1 MRQNSYLHFVIG
13 LYEALYHI
21 KPDLSSGKIPSQISF
36 ILAESA
42 KMWYNCSDI
51 IIKEDIML
59 ASLTNINKFYNG
71 NQVLSNVSLTIDETD
86 KIGLV
91 GNNGCGKSTLLK
103 ILTGSVEP
111 DRFTEKDGIVS
122 FASKTTVGYLEQMG
136 GLDSESTVMDE
147 MQKVFEP
154 IHKAIERLRDIE
166 LEIQLG
172 DNSSADE
179 YQQLSS
185 WIEANDG
192 YNTDVKIRMIL
203 NGMGFS
209 EAELSRTVSGFS
221 GGEKTRLCIAK
232 LLLEEPNLLILD
244 EPTNHLDFKTI
255 MWLEDYLR
263 SYRGAVL
270 IVSHDRYFLDRLCT
284 SVCEIERGTLKR
296 YKGNYSAFIRQREE
310 NDVRQEKEYEQQQ
323 KQIAKMEDYVARN
336 LVRASTTKMAQSR
349 RKQLDKI
356 ERIEKPFHDNRHAKI
371 HFTYA
376 MEPPIDVLKVKDVDI
391 SVGEGAARKTLL
403 DNVSFEVRRGEKV
416 GIIGDNGIGKS
427 TLLKIIQEKL
437 PHKGLVRWNSNIK
450 ISYFEQESTNLNREL
465 TVMEELHSRYPS
477 LSDLEVRNLLAQ
489 VRFVGENVFK
499 ETGVI
504 SGGERAK
511 LCFAIMM
518 QEHGNVLILD
528 EPTNH
533 LDLSSKEAIEEA
545 LAEYTGTVI
554 FVSHDRYLLSR
565 IADRLI
571 ELTDGGF
578 REHNYGFD
586 KYLDVLRDEQAEEK
600 RLADAAKFAKA
611 AEAAKEKNEKS
622 YRSKQQRSADAAR
635 KNEMRRLEK
644 EIDEFQAQIDALT
657 EEISREEVY
666 SDYELMAQKC
676 SEIDSLKQKIEENFE
691 LLIELDG

>member
-1 MRQNSYLHFVIG
+1 
-13 LYEALYHI
+13 
-21 KPDLSSGKIPSQISF
+21 
-36 ILAESA
+36 
-42 KMWYNCSDI
+42 
-51 IIKEDIML
+51 ML
-59 ASLTNINKFYNG
+59 ASLININKYYNG
-71 NQVLSNVSLTIDETD
+71 NQVLNNVSLTIDESD

-103 ILTGSVEP
+103 ILTGSVDP
-111 DRFTEKDGIVS
+111 DRTTEKDGIVS
-122 FASKTTVGYLEQMG
+122 LASKTTIGYLEQMG
-136 GLDSESTVMDE
+136 GLNSENTVIEE
-147 MQKVFEP
+147 MRSVFAP
-154 IHKAIERLRDIE
+154 IHRAIDRLREIE
-166 LEIQLG
+166 IEIEMG

-185 WIEANDG
+185 WVEANDG
-192 YNTDVKIRMIL
+192 YNTDVKIRTIL
-203 NGMGFS
+203 NGMGFMGDD
-209 EAELSRTVSGFS
+209 LNRTVSGFS
-221 GGEKTRLCIAK
+221 GGEKTRLCISR

-263 SYRGAVL
+263 SYKGAVL

-284 SVCEIERGTLKR
+284 SICEIERGTLTR
-296 YKGNYSAFIRQREE
+296 YKGNYTAFVRQREE
-310 NDVRQEKEYEQQQ
+310 SDARREKEYEMQQ
-323 KQIAKMEDYVARN
+323 KQIAQMEDYVARN

-349 RKQLDKI
+349 RKQLEKM
-356 ERIEKPFHDNRHAKI
+356 ERIEKPFHDTKSAKI
-371 HFTYA
+371 RFTYGI
-376 MEPPIDVLKVKDVDI
+376 EPPLDVLKVKGVDI
-391 SVGEGAARKTLL
+391 SVGEGSSRKTLV
-403 DNVSFEVRRGEKV
+403 DEIDFEVRRGEKI

-450 ISYFEQESTNLNREL
+450 ISYFEQESTNLNKAL

-477 LSDLEVRNLLAQ
+477 MSELEVRSLLAQ
-489 VRFVGENVFK
+489 VRLVGENVFK

-545 LAEYTGTVI
+545 LQEYTGTVI
-554 FVSHDRYLLSR
+554 FVSHDRYLLSK

-571 ELTDGGF
+571 ELTDGSF
-578 REHNYGFD
+578 REHNYGFE
-586 KYLDVLRDEQAEEK
+586 KYLDVLRDEQAEQK
-600 RLADAAKFAKA
+600 RIADAEKFAKA
-611 AEAAKEKNEKS
+611 AEAAKEKQVKT

-644 EIDEFQAQIDALT
+644 EIDELQAKIDALS
-657 EEISREEVY
+657 EEITKEEVY
-666 SDYELMAQKC
+666 SDYELMNSKC
-676 SEIDSLKQKIEENFE
+676 AEIDALKQKMDENFE
-691 LLIELDG
+691 LLIEMEG

>member
-1 MRQNSYLHFVIG
+1 
-13 LYEALYHI
+13 
-21 KPDLSSGKIPSQISF
+21 
-36 ILAESA
+36 
-42 KMWYNCSDI
+42 
-51 IIKEDIML
+51 ML

-71 NQVLSNVSLTIDETD
+71 NQVLKNVSLTIDESD

-103 ILTGSVEP
+103 ILTGSVDP

-122 FASKTTVGYLEQMG
+122 FAAKTTVGYLEQMG
-136 GLDSESTVMDE
+136 GLDSESTVIAE
-147 MQKVFEP
+147 MRSVFEP
-154 IHKAIERLRDIE
+154 IHKAIERLREIE
-166 LEIQLG
+166 LEIEMG
-172 DNSSADE
+172 DDSAADE
-179 YQQLSS
+179 YQRLTS
-185 WIEANDG
+185 WVEASDG
-192 YNTDVKIRMIL
+192 YNTDVKIRTVL

-209 EAELSRTVSGFS
+209 GDELERIVSGFS

-270 IVSHDRYFLDRLCT
+270 IVSHDRYFLDSLC
-284 SVCEIERGTLKR
+284 SSICEIERGVLTR
-296 YKGNYSAFIRQREE
+296 YKGNYSAFVRQREE
-310 NDVRQEKEYEQQQ
+310 NNARREKEYEQQQ
-323 KQIAKMEDYVARN
+323 KQIAQLEDYVAKN

-349 RKQLDKI
+349 RKQLEKM
-356 ERIEKPFHDNRHAKI
+356 ERIERPAHEAKSAKI
-371 HFTYA
+371 RFTYA
-376 MEPPIDVLKVKDVDI
+376 VEPPIDVLKVKGVDI
-391 SVGEGAARKTLL
+391 SVGEGNARKTLV
-403 DNVSFEVRRGEKV
+403 DEVSFDVRRGEKI

-427 TLLKIIQEKL
+427 TLLRIIQEKL
-437 PHKGLVRWNSNIK
+437 PHKGIVRWNSNVK

-477 LSDLEVRNLLAQ
+477 LSELEVRSLLAQ
-489 VRFVGENVFK
+489 VRLVGENVFK

-533 LDLSSKEAIEEA
+533 LDLSTKEAIEEA
-545 LAEYTGTVI
+545 LEEYTGTII
-554 FVSHDRYLLSR
+554 FVSHDRYLLSK

-571 ELTDGGF
+571 ELTDGGY
-578 REHNYGFD
+578 RCHNFGFE
-586 KYLDVLRDEQAEEK
+586 KYLDVLREEQSEQKRAADEEK
-600 RLADAAKFAKA
+600 RQRA
-611 AEAAKEKNEKS
+611 AEAAKEKSEKN

-644 EIDEFQAQIDALT
+644 EIDELQAKIDALT
-657 EEISREEVY
+657 EEIGREVVY
-666 SDYELMAQKC
+666 SDYELMNAKC
-676 SEIDSLKQKIEENFE
+676 AEIDELKQRIDENFE

>member
-1 MRQNSYLHFVIG
+1 
-13 LYEALYHI
+13 
-21 KPDLSSGKIPSQISF
+21 
-36 ILAESA
+36 
-42 KMWYNCSDI
+42 
-51 IIKEDIML
+51 ML

-71 NQVLSNVSLTIDETD
+71 TQVLCNVSLSIDESD

-111 DRFTEKDGIVS
+111 DRFTEKDGIIS
-122 FASKTTVGYLEQMG
+122 LASKTTIGYLEQMG
-136 GLDSESTVMDE
+136 GLNTENTVIQE
-147 MQKVFEP
+147 MRSVFAP
-154 IHKAIERLRDIE
+154 ILRGIERLREIE
-166 LEIQLG
+166 AEIEAG

-192 YNTDVKIRMIL
+192 YNTDVKIRMVL
-203 NGMGFS
+203 SGMGFS
-209 EAELSRTVSGFS
+209 EEELGRTVSGFS
-221 GGEKTRLCIAK
+221 GGEKTRLNIAR

-263 SYRGAVL
+263 SYRGAIL
-270 IVSHDRYFLDRLCT
+270 IVSHDRFFLDRLCT
-284 SVCEIERGTLKR
+284 SICEIERGTLTR
-296 YKGNYSAFIRQREE
+296 YRGNYTAFVRQREE
-310 NDVRQEKEYEQQQ
+310 NTARREKEYELQQ

-349 RKQLDKI
+349 RRQLEKMD
-356 ERIEKPFHDNRHAKI
+356 RIEKPIHDDRHAKI
-371 HFTYA
+371 TFTYGV
-376 MEPPIDVLKVKDVDI
+376 EPPLDVLKVKDIDI
-391 SVGEGAARKTLL
+391 SVGSGAQRKTLIDDL
-403 DNVSFEVRRGEKV
+403 SFEVRRGDKI

-427 TLLKIIQEKL
+427 TLLRIIQEQL
-437 PHKGLVRWNSNIK
+437 PHKGTVRWNSNIK
-450 ISYFEQESTNLNREL
+450 ISYFEQESKNLNRAL

-489 VRFVGENVFK
+489 VRITGENVFK
-499 ETGVI
+499 EVGVI

-533 LDLSSKEAIEEA
+533 LDLSSKEAIEQA
-545 LAEYTGTVI
+545 LEEYTGTVI

-571 ELTDGGF
+571 ELTEGGY
-578 REHNYGFD
+578 RTHEYGFE
-586 KYLDVLRDEQAEEK
+586 KYLDVLREEQAEEK
-600 RLADAAKFAKA
+600 RIADAEKTAKA
-611 AEAAKEKNEKS
+611 AEAAKEKNVRA

-644 EIDEFQAQIDALT
+644 EIDEMQAQIDALT
-657 EEISREEVY
+657 EEIGREEVY
-666 SDYELMAQKC
+666 SDYELMNQKC
-676 SEIDSLKQKIEENFE
+676 GEIDALKKKIDENFE
-691 LLIELDG
+691 LMIELDE

>member
-1 MRQNSYLHFVIG
+1 
-13 LYEALYHI
+13 
-21 KPDLSSGKIPSQISF
+21 
-36 ILAESA
+36 
-42 KMWYNCSDI
+42 
-51 IIKEDIML
+51 ML

-71 NQVLSNVSLTIDETD
+71 VQLLSNVSLTIDEAD

-122 FASKTTVGYLEQMG
+122 FAGKTSIGYLEQMG

-154 IHKAIERLRDIE
+154 MHKAIERLREIE
-166 LEIQLG
+166 LEIEAG
-172 DNSSADE
+172 DSSAADE

-185 WIEANDG
+185 WVEANDG
-192 YNTDVKIRMIL
+192 YNTDVKIRTIL
-203 NGMGFS
+203 NGMGFT
-209 EAELSRTVSGFS
+209 EEELGRVVSGFS
-221 GGEKTRLCIAK
+221 GGEKTRLCISK

-263 SYRGAVL
+263 SYKGAVL
-270 IVSHDRYFLDRLCT
+270 IVSHDRFFLDRLCT
-284 SVCEIERGTLKR
+284 SICEIERGVLRR
-296 YKGNYSAFIRQREE
+296 YKGNYSAFVRQREE
-310 NDVRQEKEYEQQQ
+310 DDARREKEYAQQQ
-323 KQIAKMEDYVARN
+323 KQIAKMEDYVAKN

-349 RKQLDKI
+349 RRQLEKI
-356 ERIEKPFHDNRHAKI
+356 EPIEKPFHDTRRAKI
-371 HFTYA
+371 HFTYGV
-376 MEPPIDVLKVKDVDI
+376 EPPLDVLKVKGVDI
-391 SVGEGAARKTLL
+391 SVGEGSERKTLV
-403 DNVSFEVRRGEKV
+403 DEIDFEVRRGEKI

-437 PHKGLVRWNSNIK
+437 PHKGVVRWNSNIK
-450 ISYFEQESTNLNREL
+450 ISYFEQESTNLNRAL

-477 LSDLEVRNLLAQ
+477 LSDLEVRSLLAQ
-489 VRFVGENVFK
+489 VRFTGENVFK

-533 LDLSSKEAIEEA
+533 LDLASKEAIEEA
-545 LAEYTGTVI
+545 LEEYTGTVI
-554 FVSHDRYLLSR
+554 FVSHDRYLLSK

-571 ELTDGGF
+571 ELTEGGY
-578 REHNYGFD
+578 REHNYGFA

-600 RLADAAKFAKA
+600 RIADAAKFAKA
-611 AEAAKEKNEKS
+611 AEAAREKNERS

-644 EIDEFQAQIDALT
+644 EIDELQARIDLLT

-666 SDYELMAQKC
+666 TDYELMSGKC
-676 SEIDSLKQKIEENFE
+676 AEIDSLKQQIDADFE
-691 LLIELDG
+691 KLIELDE

>member
-1 MRQNSYLHFVIG
+1 
-13 LYEALYHI
+13 
-21 KPDLSSGKIPSQISF
+21 
-36 ILAESA
+36 
-42 KMWYNCSDI
+42 
-51 IIKEDIML
+51 ML

-71 NQVLSNVSLTIDETD
+71 VQLLSNVSLTIDETD
-86 KIGLV
+86 RIGLV

-122 FASKTTVGYLEQMG
+122 FAGKTSIGYLEQMG

-154 IHKAIERLRDIE
+154 MHNAIARLREIE
-166 LEIQLG
+166 CEIEAG
-172 DNSSADE
+172 DSSAADE

-185 WIEANDG
+185 WVEANDG
-192 YNTDVKIRMIL
+192 YNTDVKIRTIL
-203 NGMGFS
+203 NGMGFG
-209 EAELSRTVSGFS
+209 ENELSRVVSGFS
-221 GGEKTRLCIAK
+221 GGEKTRLCISK

-255 MWLEDYLR
+255 MWLEDYLK

-284 SVCEIERGTLKR
+284 SICEIERGVLRR
-296 YKGNYSAFIRQREE
+296 YKGNYSAFVRQRDE
-310 NDVRQEKEYEQQQ
+310 DDARREKEYAQQQ

-349 RKQLDKI
+349 RKQLEKI
-356 ERIEKPFHDNRHAKI
+356 EPIEKPFHDTRRAKI
-371 HFTYA
+371 HFTYPV
-376 MEPPIDVLKVKDVDI
+376 EPPLDVLKVKGVDI
-391 SVGEGAARKTLL
+391 SVGEGAERKTLV
-403 DNVSFEVRRGEKV
+403 DEVSFEVRRGEKI

-437 PHKGLVRWNSNIK
+437 PHKGVVRWNSNIK
-450 ISYFEQESTNLNREL
+450 ISYFEQESTNLNRAL

-489 VRFVGENVFK
+489 VRFTGENVFK

-533 LDLSSKEAIEEA
+533 LDLASKEAIEEA

-554 FVSHDRYLLSR
+554 FVSHDRYLLSK

-578 REHNYGFD
+578 REHNYGFA

-600 RLADAAKFAKA
+600 RIADAAKFAKA
-611 AEAAKEKNEKS
+611 AEAAKEKNERS

-635 KNEMRRLEK
+635 RNEMKRLEK
-644 EIDEFQAQIDALT
+644 EIDELQARIDSLT
-657 EEISREEVY
+657 EEIGREEVY
-666 SDYELMAQKC
+666 SDYELMSSKC
-676 SEIDSLKQKIEENFE
+676 SEIDSLKQQIDEDFE
-691 LLIELDG
+691 KLIELDE

>member
-1 MRQNSYLHFVIG
+1 
-13 LYEALYHI
+13 
-21 KPDLSSGKIPSQISF
+21 
-36 ILAESA
+36 
-42 KMWYNCSDI
+42 
-51 IIKEDIML
+51 ML
-59 ASLTNINKFYNG
+59 VSLNNINKFFNG
-71 NQVLSNVSLTIDETD
+71 NQILKNISLTIDEND

-103 ILTGSVEP
+103 ILTGRLEA
-111 DRFTEKDGIVS
+111 EKDSVISV
-122 FASKTTVGYLEQMG
+122 ASKTTIGYLEQMG
-136 GLDSESTVMDE
+136 GLDSENTVIEE
-147 MQKVFEP
+147 MRKVFEP
-154 IHKAIERLRDIE
+154 INKAIDRLREIE
-166 LEIQLG
+166 LEIETG

-179 YQQLSS
+179 YQRLSS

-209 EAELSRTVSGFS
+209 ESELSRTVSGFS
-221 GGEKTRLCIAK
+221 GGEKTRLCISR

-255 MWLEDYLR
+255 MWLEEYLK

-270 IVSHDRYFLDRLCT
+270 IVSHDRYFLDKLCT
-284 SVCEIERGTLKR
+284 SICEIERGILKR
-296 YKGNYSAFIRQREE
+296 YKGNYSAFVRQREE
-310 NDVRQEKEYEQQQ
+310 NDTRQEKEYEQQQ

-349 RKQLDKI
+349 RRQLEKI
-356 ERIEKPFHDNRHAKI
+356 ERIEKPFHEEKHAKI
-371 HFTYA
+371 SFTYA
-376 MEPPIDVLKVKDVDI
+376 IEPPLEVLKVKNIDI
-391 SVGEGAARKTLL
+391 SVGEGAGRKTLV
-403 DNVSFEVRRGEKV
+403 DDVSFEVRRGEKV

-427 TLLKIIQEKL
+427 TLLKIIQGLL
-437 PHKGLVRWNSNIK
+437 PHEGKVHWNTNIK

-465 TVMEELHSRYPS
+465 TVMEELHSRYPL

-533 LDLSSKEAIEEA
+533 LDLSSKEAIETA
-545 LAEYTGTVI
+545 LQEYTGTMI
-554 FVSHDRYLLSR
+554 FVSHDRYLLSK

-571 ELTDGGF
+571 ELTDGGY
-578 REHNYGFD
+578 REHNYGFE
-586 KYLDVLRDEQAEEK
+586 KYLDVLREEQAEEK
-600 RLADAAKFAKA
+600 RIADAEKSAKMAETAKDKQAKA
-611 AEAAKEKNEKS
+611 
-622 YRSKQQRSADAAR
+622 YRNKQQRSEDAKR

-644 EIDEFQAQIDALT
+644 EIDEFQAQIDMLT
-657 EEISREEVY
+657 EEISKEEVY
-666 SDYELMAQKC
+666 TDYELMNAKC
-676 SEIDSLKQKIEENFE
+676 AEIDRLKQKIDDNFDK
-691 LLIELDG
+691 LIELESE

>member
-1 MRQNSYLHFVIG
+1 
-13 LYEALYHI
+13 
-21 KPDLSSGKIPSQISF
+21 
-36 ILAESA
+36 
-42 KMWYNCSDI
+42 
-51 IIKEDIML
+51 ML

-71 NQVLSNVSLTIDETD
+71 KQVLSNVSLTIDESD

-122 FASKTTVGYLEQMG
+122 LAQKTTIGYLEQMG
-136 GLDSESTVMDE
+136 GLNSENTVIDE
-147 MQKVFEP
+147 MRSVFEP
-154 IHKAIERLRDIE
+154 IRKAIERLREIE
-166 LEIQLG
+166 LEIELG

-179 YQQLSS
+179 YQQLTS
-185 WIEANDG
+185 WVEANDG

-209 EAELSRTVSGFS
+209 EEELHRTVSGFS
-221 GGEKTRLCIAK
+221 GGEKTRLCISR

-284 SVCEIERGTLKR
+284 SICEIERGVLTR
-296 YKGNYSAFIRQREE
+296 YRGNYSAFVRQREE
-310 NDVRQEKEYEQQQ
+310 NDARREKEYEQQQ
-323 KQIAKMEDYVARN
+323 KQIAQLEDYVAKN

-349 RKQLDKI
+349 RKQLEKM
-356 ERIEKPFHDNRHAKI
+356 ERIERPVHDTKSAKI
-371 HFTYA
+371 RFTYA
-376 MEPPIDVLKVKDVDI
+376 VEPPQEVLKVKGIDI
-391 SVGEGAARKTLL
+391 AVGEGSGRKTLVDEL
-403 DNVSFEVRRGEKV
+403 SFDVRRGEKI

-427 TLLKIIQEKL
+427 TLLRIIQEQL
-437 PHKGLVRWNSNIK
+437 PHKGIVRWNSNIK

-477 LSDLEVRNLLAQ
+477 MSELEVRSLLAQ
-489 VRFVGENVFK
+489 VRLIGENVFK

-545 LAEYTGTVI
+545 LEEYTGTII
-554 FVSHDRYLLSR
+554 FVSHDRYLLSK

-571 ELTDGGF
+571 ELTAGGY
-578 REHNYGFD
+578 REHNYGFE
-586 KYLDVLRDEQAEEK
+586 KYLDVLREEQAEQK
-600 RLADAAKFAKA
+600 RIADAEKFAKA
-611 AEAAKEKNEKS
+611 AEAAKEKSAKT

-644 EIDEFQAQIDALT
+644 EIDEFQAKIDALN
-657 EEISREEVY
+657 EEISHEEVY
-666 SDYELMAQKC
+666 SDYELMNSKC
-676 SEIDSLKQKIEENFE
+676 LEIESLKQQIDDDFE
-691 LLIELDG
+691 KLIELDE

>member
-1 MRQNSYLHFVIG
+1 
-13 LYEALYHI
+13 
-21 KPDLSSGKIPSQISF
+21 
-36 ILAESA
+36 
-42 KMWYNCSDI
+42 
-51 IIKEDIML
+51 ML

-71 NQVLSNVSLTIDETD
+71 NQVLKNVSLTIDESD

-103 ILTGSVEP
+103 ILTGSVDP

-122 FASKTTVGYLEQMG
+122 FAAKTTVGYLEQMG
-136 GLDSESTVMDE
+136 GLDSESTVIAE
-147 MQKVFEP
+147 MRSVFEP
-154 IHKAIERLRDIE
+154 IHKAIERLREIE
-166 LEIQLG
+166 LEIEMG
-172 DNSSADE
+172 DDSAADE
-179 YQQLSS
+179 YQRLTS
-185 WIEANDG
+185 WVEASDG
-192 YNTDVKIRMIL
+192 YNTDVKIRTVL

-209 EAELSRTVSGFS
+209 GDELERIVSGFS

-270 IVSHDRYFLDRLCT
+270 IVSHDRYFLDRLC
-284 SVCEIERGTLKR
+284 SSICEIERGVLTR
-296 YKGNYSAFIRQREE
+296 YKGNYSAFVRQREE
-310 NDVRQEKEYEQQQ
+310 NNARREKEYEQQQ
-323 KQIAKMEDYVARN
+323 KQIAQLEDYVAKN

-349 RKQLDKI
+349 RKQLEKM
-356 ERIEKPFHDNRHAKI
+356 ERIERPAHEAKSAKI
-371 HFTYA
+371 RFTYA
-376 MEPPIDVLKVKDVDI
+376 VEPPIDVLKVKGVDI
-391 SVGEGAARKTLL
+391 SVGEGNARKTLV
-403 DNVSFEVRRGEKV
+403 DEVSFDVRRGEKI

-427 TLLKIIQEKL
+427 TLLRIIQEKL
-437 PHKGLVRWNSNIK
+437 PHKGIVRWNSNVK

-477 LSDLEVRNLLAQ
+477 LSELEVRSLLAQ
-489 VRFVGENVFK
+489 VRLVGENVFK

-511 LCFAIMM
+511 FCFAIMM

-533 LDLSSKEAIEEA
+533 LDLSTKEVIEEA
-545 LAEYTGTVI
+545 LEEYTGTII
-554 FVSHDRYLLSR
+554 FVSHDRYLLSK

-571 ELTDGGF
+571 ELTDGGY
-578 REHNYGFD
+578 RCHNFGFE
-586 KYLDVLRDEQAEEK
+586 KYLDVLREEQSEQKRAADEEK
-600 RLADAAKFAKA
+600 RQRA
-611 AEAAKEKNEKS
+611 AEAAKEKSEKN

-644 EIDEFQAQIDALT
+644 EIDELQAKIDALT
-657 EEISREEVY
+657 EEIGREEVY
-666 SDYELMAQKC
+666 SDYELMNAKC
-676 SEIDSLKQKIEENFE
+676 AEIDELKQRIDENFE

>member
-1 MRQNSYLHFVIG
+1 
-13 LYEALYHI
+13 
-21 KPDLSSGKIPSQISF
+21 
-36 ILAESA
+36 
-42 KMWYNCSDI
+42 
-51 IIKEDIML
+51 ML

-71 NQVLSNVSLTIDETD
+71 NQVLNNVSLTIDETD

-111 DRFTEKDGIVS
+111 DRFTEKDGIIS
-122 FASKTTVGYLEQMG
+122 LAAKTTIGYLEQMG
-136 GLDSESTVMDE
+136 GLNSENTVMEE
-147 MQKVFEP
+147 MRSVFAP
-154 IHKAIERLRDIE
+154 VLSAIDRLREIE
-166 LEIQLG
+166 LEIELG

-179 YQQLSS
+179 YQQLAS

-203 NGMGFS
+203 TGMGFS
-209 EAELSRTVSGFS
+209 GDDFNRVVSGFS
-221 GGEKTRLCIAK
+221 GGEKTRLSISK

-263 SYRGAVL
+263 SYRGAIL

-284 SVCEIERGTLKR
+284 SVCEIERGILTR
-296 YKGNYSAFIRQREE
+296 YRGNYSAFIRQREE
-310 NDVRQEKEYEQQQ
+310 NDARREKEYELQQ
-323 KQIAKMEDYVARN
+323 KQIAKMEEYVAKN

-349 RKQLDKI
+349 RKQLEKI
-356 ERIEKPFHDNRHAKI
+356 ERLERPVHDTKTAKI
-371 HFTYA
+371 RFTYA
-376 MEPPIDVLKVKDVDI
+376 IEPPIDVLKVKGVDI
-391 SVGEGAARKTLL
+391 SVGDGASRKTLV
-403 DNVSFEVRRGEKV
+403 DSIDFEVRRGEKI

-437 PHKGLVRWNSNIK
+437 PHNGTVRWNSNIK
-450 ISYFEQESTNLNREL
+450 LSYFDQESRGLNREL

-477 LSDLEVRNLLAQ
+477 MSDLEVRSLLAQ
-489 VRFVGENVFK
+489 VRLVGENVFK

-518 QEHGNVLILD
+518 QEHGNVLIMD

-545 LAEYTGTVI
+545 LAEYTGTII

-571 ELTDGGF
+571 ELTDGGY
-578 REHNYGFD
+578 RCHNYGFN
-586 KYLDVLRDEQAEEK
+586 KYLDVLRDEQAAEK
-600 RLADAAKFAKA
+600 RAADTEKQQKLAEEAKNKSAKT
-611 AEAAKEKNEKS
+611 

-644 EIDEFQAQIDALT
+644 EIDELQLRIDALT
-657 EEISREEVY
+657 EEIGMEEVY
-666 SDYELMAQKC
+666 SDYELMNSKC
-676 SEIDSLKQKIEENFE
+676 SEIESLKQQIDENFE
-691 LLIELDG
+691 KLIELDE

>member
-1 MRQNSYLHFVIG
+1 
-13 LYEALYHI
+13 
-21 KPDLSSGKIPSQISF
+21 
-36 ILAESA
+36 
-42 KMWYNCSDI
+42 
-51 IIKEDIML
+51 ML
-59 ASLTNINKFYNG
+59 VSLNNINKFYNG
-71 NQVLSNVSLTIDETD
+71 KQVLNNVSLTIDEND

-103 ILTGSVEP
+103 ILIGSVEP
-111 DRFTEKDGIVS
+111 DRFTERDGIVS
-122 FASKTTVGYLEQMG
+122 TAAKTTIGYLEQMG
-136 GLDSESTVMDE
+136 GLNTENTVIEE
-147 MQKVFEP
+147 MRSVFASVYS
-154 IHKAIERLRDIE
+154 AIDRLREIE
-166 LEIQLG
+166 LEIETG

-179 YQQLSS
+179 YQRLAS
-185 WIEANDG
+185 WIESNDG
-192 YNTDVKIRMIL
+192 YNTDVKIRMVL

-209 EAELSRTVSGFS
+209 GGDLDRVVSGFS
-221 GGEKTRLCIAK
+221 GGEKTRLSISR

-284 SVCEIERGTLKR
+284 SICEIERGSLTR
-296 YKGNYSAFIRQREE
+296 YKGNYSAFVRQREE
-310 NDVRQEKEYEQQQ
+310 NDARREKEYEMQQ

-349 RKQLDKI
+349 RKQLEKI
-356 ERIEKPFHDNRHAKI
+356 ERIERPVHETKSAKI
-371 HFTYA
+371 RFTYA
-376 MEPPIDVLKVKDVDI
+376 IEPPIDVLKVKDVDI
-391 SVGEGAARKTLL
+391 SVGEGASQKTLV
-403 DNVSFEVRRGEKV
+403 DKIDFEVRRGEKI

-437 PHKGLVRWNSNIK
+437 PHKGTVRWNSNIK
-450 ISYFEQESTNLNREL
+450 ISYFDQESRGLNREL

-477 LSDLEVRNLLAQ
+477 LSELEVRSLLAQ
-489 VRFVGENVFK
+489 VRLVGENVFK

-518 QEHGNVLILD
+518 QEHGNVLLMD

-545 LAEYTGTVI
+545 LAEYTGTII

-571 ELTDGGF
+571 ELTEGGY
-578 REHNYGFD
+578 RCHNYGFD
-586 KYLDVLRDEQAEEK
+586 KYLDVLRDEQAAEK
-600 RLADAAKFAKA
+600 RAADAEKQRKMAEDAKNKTAKT
-611 AEAAKEKNEKS
+611 

-644 EIDEFQAQIDALT
+644 EIDEFQVRIDALT
-657 EEISREEVY
+657 DEIGKEEVY
-666 SDYELMAQKC
+666 SDYELMNAKC
-676 SEIDSLKQKIEENFE
+676 AEIDELKQKIDENFE
-691 LLIELDG
+691 LLVELE

>member
-1 MRQNSYLHFVIG
+1 
-13 LYEALYHI
+13 
-21 KPDLSSGKIPSQISF
+21 
-36 ILAESA
+36 
-42 KMWYNCSDI
+42 
-51 IIKEDIML
+51 ML

-71 NQVLSNVSLTIDETD
+71 TQVLCNVSLSIDESD

-111 DRFTEKDGIVS
+111 DRFTEKDGIIS
-122 FASKTTVGYLEQMG
+122 LAAKTTIGYLEQMG
-136 GLDSESTVMDE
+136 GLNTENTVIEE
-147 MQKVFEP
+147 MRSVFAP
-154 IHKAIERLRDIE
+154 ILRGIERLREIE
-166 LEIQLG
+166 AEIEAG

-192 YNTDVKIRMIL
+192 YNTDVKIRMVL
-203 NGMGFS
+203 SGMGFT
-209 EAELSRTVSGFS
+209 EEELGRTVSGFS
-221 GGEKTRLCIAK
+221 GGEKTRLNIAR

-263 SYRGAVL
+263 SYRGAIL
-270 IVSHDRYFLDRLCT
+270 IVSHDRFFLDRLCT
-284 SVCEIERGTLKR
+284 SICEIERGTLTR
-296 YKGNYSAFIRQREE
+296 YRGNYTAFVRQREE
-310 NDVRQEKEYEQQQ
+310 NTARREKEYELQQ

-349 RKQLDKI
+349 RRQLEKMD
-356 ERIEKPFHDNRHAKI
+356 RIEKPIHDDRHAKI
-371 HFTYA
+371 AFTYGV
-376 MEPPIDVLKVKDVDI
+376 EPPLDVLKVKDIDI
-391 SVGEGAARKTLL
+391 SVGSGAQRKTLIDDL
-403 DNVSFEVRRGEKV
+403 SFEVRRGDKI

-427 TLLKIIQEKL
+427 TLLRIIQEQL
-437 PHKGLVRWNSNIK
+437 PHKGTVRWNSNIK
-450 ISYFEQESTNLNREL
+450 ISYFEQESKNLNRAL

-489 VRFVGENVFK
+489 VRITGENVFK
-499 ETGVI
+499 EVGVI

-533 LDLSSKEAIEEA
+533 LDLSSKEAIEQA
-545 LAEYTGTVI
+545 LEEYTGTVI

-571 ELTDGGF
+571 ELTEGGY
-578 REHNYGFD
+578 RAHEYGFE
-586 KYLDVLRDEQAEEK
+586 KYLDVLREEQAEEK
-600 RLADAAKFAKA
+600 RIADAEKTAKA
-611 AEAAKEKNEKS
+611 AEAAKEKNVRA

-644 EIDEFQAQIDALT
+644 EIDEMQAQIDALT
-657 EEISREEVY
+657 EEIGREEVY
-666 SDYELMAQKC
+666 SDYELMNQKC
-676 SEIDSLKQKIEENFE
+676 AEIDALKQKIDENFE
-691 LLIELDG
+691 LMIELDE

>member
-1 MRQNSYLHFVIG
+1 
-13 LYEALYHI
+13 
-21 KPDLSSGKIPSQISF
+21 
-36 ILAESA
+36 
-42 KMWYNCSDI
+42 
-51 IIKEDIML
+51 ML

-71 NQVLSNVSLTIDETD
+71 KQVLSNVSLTIDESD

-122 FASKTTVGYLEQMG
+122 LAQKTTIGYLEQMG
-136 GLDSESTVMDE
+136 GLNSENTVIDE
-147 MQKVFEP
+147 MRSVFEP
-154 IHKAIERLRDIE
+154 IRKAIERLREIE
-166 LEIQLG
+166 LEIELG

-179 YQQLSS
+179 YQQLTS
-185 WIEANDG
+185 WVEANDG

-209 EAELSRTVSGFS
+209 EEELHRTVSGFS
-221 GGEKTRLCIAK
+221 GGEKTRLCISR

-284 SVCEIERGTLKR
+284 SICEIERGVLTR
-296 YKGNYSAFIRQREE
+296 YRGNYSAFVRQREE
-310 NDVRQEKEYEQQQ
+310 NDARREKEYEQQQ
-323 KQIAKMEDYVARN
+323 KQIAQLEDYVAKN

-349 RKQLDKI
+349 RKQLEKM
-356 ERIEKPFHDNRHAKI
+356 ERIERPVHDTKSAKI

-376 MEPPIDVLKVKDVDI
+376 VEPPQEVLKVKGIDI
-391 SVGEGAARKTLL
+391 AVGEGSGRKTLVDEL
-403 DNVSFEVRRGEKV
+403 SFDVRRGEKI

-427 TLLKIIQEKL
+427 TLLRIIQEQL
-437 PHKGLVRWNSNIK
+437 PHKGIVRWNSNIK

-477 LSDLEVRNLLAQ
+477 MSELEVRNLLAQ
-489 VRFVGENVFK
+489 VRLIGENVFK

-545 LAEYTGTVI
+545 LEEYTGTII
-554 FVSHDRYLLSR
+554 FVSHDRYLLSK

-571 ELTDGGF
+571 ELTAGGY
-578 REHNYGFD
+578 REHNYGFE
-586 KYLDVLRDEQAEEK
+586 KYLDVLREEQAEQK
-600 RLADAAKFAKA
+600 RIADAEKFAKA
-611 AEAAKEKNEKS
+611 AEAAKEKSAKT

-644 EIDEFQAQIDALT
+644 EIDELQAKIDALN
-657 EEISREEVY
+657 EEISHEEVY
-666 SDYELMAQKC
+666 SDYELMNSKC
-676 SEIDSLKQKIEENFE
+676 LEIESLKQQIDDDFE
-691 LLIELDG
+691 KLIELDE

>member
-1 MRQNSYLHFVIG
+1 
-13 LYEALYHI
+13 
-21 KPDLSSGKIPSQISF
+21 
-36 ILAESA
+36 
-42 KMWYNCSDI
+42 
-51 IIKEDIML
+51 ML

-71 NQVLSNVSLTIDETD
+71 NQVLKNVSLTIDESD

-103 ILTGSVEP
+103 ILTGSVDP

-122 FASKTTVGYLEQMG
+122 FAAKTTVGYLEQMG
-136 GLDSESTVMDE
+136 GLDSESTVIAE
-147 MQKVFEP
+147 MRSVFEP
-154 IHKAIERLRDIE
+154 IHKAIERLREIE
-166 LEIQLG
+166 LEIEMG
-172 DNSSADE
+172 DDSAADE
-179 YQQLSS
+179 YQRLTS
-185 WIEANDG
+185 WVEASDG
-192 YNTDVKIRMIL
+192 YNTDVKIRTVL

-209 EAELSRTVSGFS
+209 GDELERIVSGFS

-270 IVSHDRYFLDRLCT
+270 IVSHDRYFLDRLC
-284 SVCEIERGTLKR
+284 SSICEIERGVLTR
-296 YKGNYSAFIRQREE
+296 YKGNYSAFVRQREE
-310 NDVRQEKEYEQQQ
+310 NNARREKEYEQQQ
-323 KQIAKMEDYVARN
+323 KQIAQLEDYVAKN

-349 RKQLDKI
+349 RKQLEKM
-356 ERIEKPFHDNRHAKI
+356 ERIERPAHEAKSAKI
-371 HFTYA
+371 RVTYA
-376 MEPPIDVLKVKDVDI
+376 VEPPIDVLKVKGVDI
-391 SVGEGAARKTLL
+391 SVGEGNARKTLV
-403 DNVSFEVRRGEKV
+403 DEVSFDVRRGEKI

-427 TLLKIIQEKL
+427 TLLRIIQEKL
-437 PHKGLVRWNSNIK
+437 PHKGIVRWNSNVK

-477 LSDLEVRNLLAQ
+477 LSELEVRSLLAQ
-489 VRFVGENVFK
+489 VRLVGENVFK

-533 LDLSSKEAIEEA
+533 LDLSTKEAIEEA
-545 LAEYTGTVI
+545 LEEYTGTII
-554 FVSHDRYLLSR
+554 FVSHDRYLLSK

-571 ELTDGGF
+571 ELTDGGY
-578 REHNYGFD
+578 RCHNFGFE
-586 KYLDVLRDEQAEEK
+586 KYLDVLREEQSEQKRAADEEK
-600 RLADAAKFAKA
+600 RQRA
-611 AEAAKEKNEKS
+611 AEAAKEKSEKN

-644 EIDEFQAQIDALT
+644 EIDELQAKIDALT
-657 EEISREEVY
+657 EEIGREEVY
-666 SDYELMAQKC
+666 SDYELMNDKC
-676 SEIDSLKQKIEENFE
+676 AEIDELKQRIDENFE

>member
-1 MRQNSYLHFVIG
+1 
-13 LYEALYHI
+13 
-21 KPDLSSGKIPSQISF
+21 
-36 ILAESA
+36 
-42 KMWYNCSDI
+42 
-51 IIKEDIML
+51 ML

-71 NQVLSNVSLTIDETD
+71 TQVLCNVSLSIDESD

-111 DRFTEKDGIVS
+111 DRFTEKDGIIS
-122 FASKTTVGYLEQMG
+122 LAAKTTIGYLEQMG
-136 GLDSESTVMDE
+136 GLNTENTVIQE
-147 MQKVFEP
+147 MRSVFAP
-154 IHKAIERLRDIE
+154 ILRGIERLREIE
-166 LEIQLG
+166 AEIEAG

-192 YNTDVKIRMIL
+192 YNTDVKIRMVL
-203 NGMGFS
+203 SGMGFS
-209 EAELSRTVSGFS
+209 EEELGRTVSGFS
-221 GGEKTRLCIAK
+221 GGEKTRLNIAR

-263 SYRGAVL
+263 SYRGAIL
-270 IVSHDRYFLDRLCT
+270 IVSHDRFFLDRLCT
-284 SVCEIERGTLKR
+284 SICEIERGTLTR
-296 YKGNYSAFIRQREE
+296 YRGNYTAFVRQREE
-310 NDVRQEKEYEQQQ
+310 NTARREKEYELQQ

-349 RKQLDKI
+349 RRQLEKMD
-356 ERIEKPFHDNRHAKI
+356 RIEKPIHDDRHAKI
-371 HFTYA
+371 AFTYGV
-376 MEPPIDVLKVKDVDI
+376 EPPLDVLKVKDIDI
-391 SVGEGAARKTLL
+391 SVGSGAQRKTLIDDL
-403 DNVSFEVRRGEKV
+403 SFEVRRGDKI

-427 TLLKIIQEKL
+427 TLLRIIQEQL
-437 PHKGLVRWNSNIK
+437 PHKGTVRWNSNIK
-450 ISYFEQESTNLNREL
+450 ISYFEQESKNLNRAL

-489 VRFVGENVFK
+489 VRITGENVFK
-499 ETGVI
+499 EVGVI

-533 LDLSSKEAIEEA
+533 LDLSSKEAIEQA
-545 LAEYTGTVI
+545 LEEYTGTVI

-571 ELTDGGF
+571 ELTEGGY
-578 REHNYGFD
+578 RAHEYGFE
-586 KYLDVLRDEQAEEK
+586 KYLDVLREEQAEEK
-600 RLADAAKFAKA
+600 RIADAEKTAKA
-611 AEAAKEKNEKS
+611 AEAAKEKNVRA

-644 EIDEFQAQIDALT
+644 EIDEMQAQIDALT
-657 EEISREEVY
+657 EEIGREEVY
-666 SDYELMAQKC
+666 SDYELMNQKC
-676 SEIDSLKQKIEENFE
+676 GEIDALKQKIDENFE
-691 LLIELDG
+691 LMIELDE

>member
-1 MRQNSYLHFVIG
+1 
-13 LYEALYHI
+13 
-21 KPDLSSGKIPSQISF
+21 
-36 ILAESA
+36 
-42 KMWYNCSDI
+42 
-51 IIKEDIML
+51 ML
-59 ASLTNINKFYNG
+59 ASLININKFYNG
-71 NQVLSNVSLTIDETD
+71 NQLLNNVSLTIDESD

-91 GNNGCGKSTLLK
+91 GNNGCGKTTLLK

-122 FASKTTVGYLEQMG
+122 IASKTTIGYLEQMN
-136 GLDSESTVMDE
+136 GLDSEKTVIEE
-147 MQKVFEP
+147 MRSVFRP
-154 IHKAIERLRDIE
+154 VLDAIDRLREIE
-166 LEIQLG
+166 LEIELG

-179 YQQLSS
+179 YQRLSS

-192 YNTDVKIRMIL
+192 YNTDVRIRMIL

-209 EAELSRTVSGFS
+209 ESDLGRTCSGFS
-221 GGEKTRLCIAK
+221 GGEKTRLCISK

-270 IVSHDRYFLDRLCT
+270 IVSHDRYFLDRLC
-284 SVCEIERGTLKR
+284 SSICEIERGTLTR
-296 YKGNYSAFIRQREE
+296 YRGNYSAFVRQRSE
-310 NDVRQEKEYEQQQ
+310 NDARREKEYEMQQ
-323 KQIAKMEDYVARN
+323 KQIAQLENYVARN

-349 RKQLDKI
+349 RKQLEKI
-356 ERIEKPFHDNRHAKI
+356 ERIEKPFHDTKSAKI
-371 HFTYA
+371 RFTYA
-376 MEPPIDVLKVKDVDI
+376 VEPPIDVLKVKGIDI
-391 SVGEGAARKTLL
+391 SVGDGNSRKTLVEEL
-403 DNVSFEVRRGEKV
+403 SFDVRRGEKIGV
-416 GIIGDNGIGKS
+416 IGDNGIGKS
-427 TLLKIIQEKL
+427 TLLRIIQEQL
-437 PHKGLVRWNSNIK
+437 PHKGIVRWNSNIK

-477 LSDLEVRNLLAQ
+477 MTELEVRGLLAQ
-489 VRFVGENVFK
+489 VRLVGENVFK

-554 FVSHDRYLLSR
+554 FVSHDRYLLSK

-571 ELTDGGF
+571 ELTDGEC
-578 REHNYGFD
+578 RLHNYNFD
-586 KYLDVLRDEQAEEK
+586 KYLDVLREEQAEQK
-600 RLADAAKFAKA
+600 RIADAEKFAKA
-611 AEAAKEKNEKS
+611 AEASKEKSAKV

-635 KNEMRRLEK
+635 KNEMRALEK
-644 EIDEFQAQIDALT
+644 EIDELQEKIDALT
-657 EEISREEVY
+657 EEISREEIY
-666 SDYELMAQKC
+666 SDYELMSSKC
-676 SEIDSLKQKIEENFE
+676 SEIDALKAKIDENFE
-691 LLIELDG
+691 RLIELDE

>member
-1 MRQNSYLHFVIG
+1 
-13 LYEALYHI
+13 
-21 KPDLSSGKIPSQISF
+21 
-36 ILAESA
+36 
-42 KMWYNCSDI
+42 
-51 IIKEDIML
+51 ML

-71 NQVLSNVSLTIDETD
+71 NQVLKNVSLTIDESD

-103 ILTGSVEP
+103 ILTGSVNP

-122 FASKTTVGYLEQMG
+122 FAAKTTVGYLEQMG
-136 GLDSESTVMDE
+136 GLDSESTVIAE
-147 MQKVFEP
+147 MRSVFEP
-154 IHKAIERLRDIE
+154 IHKAIERLREIE
-166 LEIQLG
+166 LEIEMG
-172 DNSSADE
+172 DDSAADE
-179 YQQLSS
+179 YQRLTS
-185 WIEANDG
+185 WVEASDG
-192 YNTDVKIRMIL
+192 YNTDVKIRTVL

-209 EAELSRTVSGFS
+209 GDELERIVSGFS

-270 IVSHDRYFLDRLCT
+270 IVSHDRYFLDRLC
-284 SVCEIERGTLKR
+284 SSICEIERGVLTR
-296 YKGNYSAFIRQREE
+296 YKGNYSAFVRQREE
-310 NDVRQEKEYEQQQ
+310 NNARREKEYEQQQ
-323 KQIAKMEDYVARN
+323 KQIAQLEDYVAKN

-349 RKQLDKI
+349 RKQLEKM
-356 ERIEKPFHDNRHAKI
+356 ERIERPAHEAKSAKI
-371 HFTYA
+371 RFTYA
-376 MEPPIDVLKVKDVDI
+376 VEPPIDVLKVKGVDI
-391 SVGEGAARKTLL
+391 SVGEGNARKTLV
-403 DNVSFEVRRGEKV
+403 DEVSFDVRRGEKI

-427 TLLKIIQEKL
+427 TLLRIIQEKL
-437 PHKGLVRWNSNIK
+437 PHKGIVRWNSNVK

-477 LSDLEVRNLLAQ
+477 LSELEVRSLLAQ
-489 VRFVGENVFK
+489 VRLVGENVFK

-533 LDLSSKEAIEEA
+533 LDLSTKEAIEEA
-545 LAEYTGTVI
+545 LEEYTGTII
-554 FVSHDRYLLSR
+554 FVSHDRYLLSK

-571 ELTDGGF
+571 ELTDGGY
-578 REHNYGFD
+578 RCHNFGFE
-586 KYLDVLRDEQAEEK
+586 KYLDVLREEQSEQKRAADEEK
-600 RLADAAKFAKA
+600 RQRA
-611 AEAAKEKNEKS
+611 AEAAKEKSEKN

-644 EIDEFQAQIDALT
+644 EIDELQAKIDALT
-657 EEISREEVY
+657 EEIGREEVY
-666 SDYELMAQKC
+666 SDYELMNAKC
-676 SEIDSLKQKIEENFE
+676 AEIDALKQRIDENFE

>member
-1 MRQNSYLHFVIG
+1 
-13 LYEALYHI
+13 
-21 KPDLSSGKIPSQISF
+21 
-36 ILAESA
+36 
-42 KMWYNCSDI
+42 
-51 IIKEDIML
+51 ML
-59 ASLTNINKFYNG
+59 ASLININKFYNG
-71 NQVLSNVSLTIDETD
+71 NQLLNNVSLTIDESD

-91 GNNGCGKSTLLK
+91 GNNGCGKTTLLK

-122 FASKTTVGYLEQMG
+122 IASKTTIGYLQQMN
-136 GLDSESTVMDE
+136 GLDSEKTVIEE
-147 MQKVFEP
+147 MRSVFRP
-154 IHKAIERLRDIE
+154 VLDAIDRLREIE
-166 LEIQLG
+166 LEIELG

-179 YQQLSS
+179 YQRLSS

-209 EAELSRTVSGFS
+209 GNDLERTCSGFS
-221 GGEKTRLCIAK
+221 GGEKTRLCISK

-270 IVSHDRYFLDRLCT
+270 IVSHDRYFLDRLC
-284 SVCEIERGTLKR
+284 SSICEIERGVLTR
-296 YKGNYSAFIRQREE
+296 YRGNYSAFVRQRNE
-310 NDVRQEKEYEQQQ
+310 NDARREKEYEMQQ
-323 KQIAKMEDYVARN
+323 KQIAQLEDYVARN

-349 RKQLDKI
+349 RKQLEKI
-356 ERIEKPFHDNRHAKI
+356 ERIEKPFHDTKSAKI
-371 HFTYA
+371 RFTYA
-376 MEPPIDVLKVKDVDI
+376 VEPPIDVLKVKGADI
-391 SVGEGAARKTLL
+391 SVGEGDLRKTLVEEL
-403 DNVSFEVRRGEKV
+403 SFDVRRGEKI

-427 TLLKIIQEKL
+427 TLLRIIQEQL
-437 PHKGLVRWNSNIK
+437 PHKGLVRWNSNVK
-450 ISYFEQESTNLNREL
+450 ISYFEQESANLNREL

-477 LSDLEVRNLLAQ
+477 MTELEVRGLLAQ
-489 VRFVGENVFK
+489 VRLVGENVFK

-554 FVSHDRYLLSR
+554 FVSHDRYLLSK

-571 ELTDGGF
+571 ELTDGEC
-578 REHNYGFD
+578 RLHNYNFD
-586 KYLDVLRDEQAEEK
+586 KYLDVLREEQAEQK
-600 RLADAAKFAKA
+600 RIADAEKFAKA
-611 AEAAKEKNEKS
+611 AEASKEKSAKV

-635 KNEMRRLEK
+635 KNEMKALEK
-644 EIDEFQAQIDALT
+644 EIDDLQEKIDLLT

-666 SDYELMAQKC
+666 NDYELMNSKC
-676 SEIDSLKQKIEENFE
+676 YEIEALKARIDENFE
-691 LLIELDG
+691 RLIELDE

>member
-1 MRQNSYLHFVIG
+1 
-13 LYEALYHI
+13 
-21 KPDLSSGKIPSQISF
+21 
-36 ILAESA
+36 
-42 KMWYNCSDI
+42 
-51 IIKEDIML
+51 ML

-71 NQVLSNVSLTIDETD
+71 KQVLSNVSLTIDETD

-111 DRFTEKDGIVS
+111 DRFTEKDGIIS
-122 FASKTTVGYLEQMG
+122 LAQKTTIGYLEQMG
-136 GLDSESTVMDE
+136 GLNSENTVIEE
-147 MQKVFEP
+147 MRSVFAP
-154 IHKAIERLRDIE
+154 IHRAIDRLREIE
-166 LEIQLG
+166 LEIELG

-179 YQQLSS
+179 YQQLTS
-185 WIEANDG
+185 WVEANDG

-209 EAELSRTVSGFS
+209 EEELNRTVSGFS
-221 GGEKTRLCIAK
+221 GGEKTRLCISR

-284 SVCEIERGTLKR
+284 SICEIERGTLTR
-296 YKGNYSAFIRQREE
+296 YRGNYSAFIRQREE
-310 NDVRQEKEYEQQQ
+310 NDARREKEYEQQQ
-323 KQIAKMEDYVARN
+323 KQIAQLEDYVAKN

-349 RKQLDKI
+349 RKQLEKM
-356 ERIEKPFHDNRHAKI
+356 ERIERPVHDTKSAKI

-376 MEPPIDVLKVKDVDI
+376 IEPPQEVLKVKGIDI
-391 SVGEGAARKTLL
+391 SVGEGAARKTLV
-403 DNVSFEVRRGEKV
+403 DEISFDVRRGEKIGV
-416 GIIGDNGIGKS
+416 IGDNGIGKS
-427 TLLKIIQEKL
+427 TLLRIIQEQL
-437 PHKGLVRWNSNIK
+437 HHKGIVRWNSNIK

-477 LSDLEVRNLLAQ
+477 MSELEVRSLLAQ
-489 VRFVGENVFK
+489 VRLIGDNVFK

-545 LAEYTGTVI
+545 LQEYTGTII
-554 FVSHDRYLLSR
+554 FVSHDRYLLSK

-571 ELTDGGF
+571 ELTDGGY
-578 REHNYGFD
+578 REHNYGFE
-586 KYLDVLRDEQAEEK
+586 KYLDVLREEQAEQK
-600 RLADAAKFAKA
+600 RIADAEKFAKA
-611 AEAAKEKNEKS
+611 AEAAKEKSAKT

-644 EIDEFQAQIDALT
+644 EIDELQARIDALN
-657 EEISREEVY
+657 EEISHEEVY
-666 SDYELMAQKC
+666 SDYELMNSKC
-676 SEIDSLKQKIEENFE
+676 TEIEQFKQQIDDDFE
-691 LLIELDG
+691 KLIELDE

>member
-1 MRQNSYLHFVIG
+1 
-13 LYEALYHI
+13 
-21 KPDLSSGKIPSQISF
+21 
-36 ILAESA
+36 
-42 KMWYNCSDI
+42 
-51 IIKEDIML
+51 ML
-59 ASLTNINKFYNG
+59 VSLNNINKIYNG
-71 NQVLSNVSLTIDETD
+71 KQILTNVSLTVDEND

-111 DRFTEKDGIVS
+111 DRFSEKDGIIS
-122 FASKTTVGYLEQMG
+122 FAAKTTIGYLEQMG
-136 GLDSESTVMDE
+136 GLDSENTVMEE
-147 MQKVFEP
+147 MNKVFEP
-154 IHKAIERLRDIE
+154 IHKAMERLRDIE

-192 YNTDVKIRMIL
+192 YNTDVKIRTVL
-203 NGMGFS
+203 NGMGFTG
-209 EAELSRTVSGFS
+209 EQLNRTVSGFS
-221 GGEKTRLCIAK
+221 GGEKTRLCISK

-284 SVCEIERGTLKR
+284 SVCEIERGILTR

-310 NDVRQEKEYEQQQ
+310 NTARREKEYEQQQ

-349 RKQLDKI
+349 RKQLEKI
-356 ERIEKPFHDNRHAKI
+356 ERIEKPFHEEKHAKI
-371 HFTYA
+371 KFTYA
-376 MEPPIDVLKVKDVDI
+376 VEPPLDVLKVKNTDI
-391 SVGEGAARKTLL
+391 SVGEGLNRKTLV
-403 DNVSFEVRRGEKV
+403 DSVSFDVRRGEKI

-427 TLLKIIQEKL
+427 TLLKIIQGL
-437 PHKGLVRWNSNIK
+437 HPHEGTVRWNTNIK

-477 LSDLEVRNLLAQ
+477 MSDLEVRSLLAQ

-533 LDLSSKEAIEEA
+533 LDLSSKEAIETA
-545 LAEYTGTVI
+545 LEEYTGTII
-554 FVSHDRYLLSR
+554 FVSHDRYLLSK

-571 ELTDGGF
+571 ELTDGSY
-578 REHNYGFD
+578 REHNYGFE
-586 KYLDVLRDEQAEEK
+586 KYLDVLRAEQAEEK
-600 RLADAAKFAKA
+600 RAADAEKFAKA
-611 AEAAKEKNEKS
+611 AEAAKEKQAKT
-622 YRSKQQRSADAAR
+622 YRNKQQRSADAAR

-644 EIDEFQAQIDALT
+644 EIDELQAKIDALS
-657 EEISREEVY
+657 EEITKDEVY
-666 SDYELMAQKC
+666 SDYELMNAKC
-676 SEIDSLKQKIEENFE
+676 REIDELKGQIDENFE
-691 LLIELDG
+691 KLIELDE

>member
-1 MRQNSYLHFVIG
+1 
-13 LYEALYHI
+13 
-21 KPDLSSGKIPSQISF
+21 
-36 ILAESA
+36 
-42 KMWYNCSDI
+42 
-51 IIKEDIML
+51 ML
-59 ASLTNINKFYNG
+59 ASLININKFYNG
-71 NQVLSNVSLTIDETD
+71 NQLLRNISLTIDETD

-122 FASKTTVGYLEQMG
+122 LASKTTIGYLEQMG
-136 GLDSESTVMDE
+136 GLNSENTVIDE
-147 MQKVFEP
+147 MRSVFSAVYR
-154 IHKAIERLRDIE
+154 AIDRLREIE
-166 LEIQLG
+166 VEIGMG

-185 WIEANDG
+185 WLEANDG
-192 YNTDVKIRMIL
+192 YNVDVKIRMIL

-209 EAELSRTVSGFS
+209 EEELFRNISGFS
-221 GGEKTRLCIAK
+221 GGEKTRLCISK

-263 SYRGAVL
+263 SYKGAVL

-284 SVCEIERGTLKR
+284 SICEIERGILTR
-296 YKGNYSAFIRQREE
+296 YKGNYSAFVRQREE
-310 NDVRQEKEYEQQQ
+310 NDARREKEYEIQQ
-323 KQIAKMEDYVARN
+323 KQIAHMEEYVAKN

-349 RKQLDKI
+349 RKQLEKM
-356 ERIEKPFHDNRHAKI
+356 ERIEKPTHDTKSAKI
-371 HFTYA
+371 RFTYA
-376 MEPPIDVLKVKDVDI
+376 VEPPIDILKVKNADI
-391 SVGEGAARKTLL
+391 SVGEGSNRKTLV
-403 DNVSFEVRRGEKV
+403 DDISFDVRRAEKI

-427 TLLKIIQEKL
+427 TLLRIIQEQL
-437 PHKGLVRWNSNIK
+437 PHKGIVRWNSNIK
-450 ISYFEQESTNLNREL
+450 ISYFEQEGTNLNREL
-465 TVMEELHSRYPS
+465 SVMEELHSRYPS
-477 LSDLEVRNLLAQ
+477 MSELEVRSLLAQ
-489 VRFVGENVFK
+489 VRLVGENVFK

-545 LAEYTGTVI
+545 LEEYTGTII
-554 FVSHDRYLLSR
+554 FVSHDRYLLSK

-571 ELTDGGF
+571 ELTNGGF
-578 REHNYGFD
+578 RLHNYGFE
-586 KYLDVLRDEQAEEK
+586 KYLDVLREEQAEQK
-600 RLADAAKFAKA
+600 RIADAEKFARN
-611 AEAAKEKNEKS
+611 AEAAKEKSVKN

-644 EIDEFQAQIDALT
+644 EIDELQLKIDFLT
-657 EEISREEVY
+657 EEIGKEEVY
-666 SDYELMAQKC
+666 SDYELMNSKC
-676 SEIDSLKQKIEENFE
+676 LEIENLKQKIDENFE
-691 LLIELDG
+691 LLIELDQ

>member
-1 MRQNSYLHFVIG
+1 
-13 LYEALYHI
+13 
-21 KPDLSSGKIPSQISF
+21 
-36 ILAESA
+36 
-42 KMWYNCSDI
+42 
-51 IIKEDIML
+51 ML
-59 ASLTNINKFYNG
+59 LSLTNVSKIFNG
-71 NQVLSNVSLTIDETD
+71 KLVLDNVSLTVDETD
-86 KIGLV
+86 KIGIV

-103 ILTGSVEP
+103 IITGSLEP
-111 DRFTEKDGIVS
+111 DRTNEKDGVVS
-122 FASKTTVGYLEQMG
+122 FAAKTSVGYLEQMG
-136 GLDSESTVMDE
+136 GLDSRNTVMEE
-147 MQKVFEP
+147 MEKVFDP
-154 IHKAIERLRDIE
+154 IHKAIERMREIE
-166 LEIQLG
+166 LEIERG

-185 WIEANDG
+185 WVEANEG
-192 YNTDVKIRMIL
+192 YNTEVKIRTIL

-209 EAELSRTVSGFS
+209 GDQLDRTVSGFS

-255 MWLEDYLR
+255 MWLEEYLR
-263 SYRGAVL
+263 TYRGAVM

-284 SVCEIERGTLKR
+284 SICEIEHGRLQR

-310 NDVRQEKEYEQQQ
+310 NDIRREREYDQQQ
-323 KQIAKMEDYVARN
+323 KEIAKLEDYVARN

-349 RKQLDKI
+349 RRQLEKM
-356 ERIEKPFHDNRHAKI
+356 ERIEKPFHDEKHAKI
-371 HFTYA
+371 NFTYA
-376 MEPPIDVLKVKDVDI
+376 VEPPLDVLKVKNADI
-391 SVGEGAARKTLL
+391 SVGEGAGRKTLV
-403 DNVSFEVRRGEKV
+403 DDISFEVRRGEKI

-427 TLLKIIQEKL
+427 TLLKIIQGL
-437 PHKGLVRWNSNIK
+437 IPHEGTVRWNTNVK

-499 ETGVI
+499 EIGVI

-533 LDLSSKEAIEEA
+533 LDLSSKEAIETA
-545 LAEYTGTVI
+545 LEEYTGTVI

-571 ELTDGGF
+571 ELTNGTYREYNCGF
-578 REHNYGFD
+578 E
-586 KYLDVLRDEQAEEK
+586 KYLDILRAEQAEEK
-600 RLADAAKFAKA
+600 KIADAQKFAKA
-611 AEAAKEKNEKS
+611 AEAAKDKQAKT

-644 EIDEFQAQIDALT
+644 EIDEFQKQIDTLT
-657 EEISREEVY
+657 EEIGREEVY
-666 SDYELMAQKC
+666 SDYELMSAKC
-676 SEIDSLKQKIEENFE
+676 AEIDELKRKIDENFE
-691 LLIELDG
+691 KLIELDE